1 MGSFVNQPDFAT
13 RLQEISPTDDMNVD
27 THLNKAA
34 IYIGAVPTPGTGT
47 LAVMMPDKSGVV
59 SNVVIRGL
67 SAGMFLPICVDYVLD
82 SGTTATRI
90 YAYW

>member
-1 MGSFVNQPDFAT
+1 MGQFGNQPDFAT
-13 RLQEISPTDDMNVD
+13 RLQEIGATDDINQD
-27 THLNKAA
+27 TNLNKAA

-47 LAVMMPDKSGVV
+47 LSVMMPDKSGEL